1 MLRYVLDTQHF
12 IDLLGDRPVA
22 EDILRFVRDFVAVL
36 DFHALVGAELLFG
49 AHGRREPAAIRQR
62 VIDRFKPHR
71 IIAPDAG
78 DLLAAGDVIRDMAE
92 EWGPTPELE
101 RRSFWN
107 DVLIAVSC
115 RRRGV
120 VLLSRDPDHRRIA
133 SFVGHSFSPTFPS
146 KGA

>member
-1 MLRYVLDTQHF
+1 MPRYVLDTQHF
-12 IDLLGDRPVA
+12 IDLLRDRPAADGV
-22 EDILRFVRDFVAVL
+22 LRFVRDFVAAL

-49 AHGRREPAAIRQR
+49 ARGRREPTAIRQR
-62 VIDRFKPHR
+62 LIDRFKPHR
-71 IIAPDAG
+71 IIALDAG

-101 RRSFWN
+101 RRGFWN

-133 SFVGHSFSPTFPS
+133 PFVGHSFSATFPS
-146 KGA
+146 RNS